1 MTKTLEVEHRPQA
14 AARAWQLP
22 PAGRAL
28 RYWLYQYKRTW
39 KGSLTVSFLY
49 PVLYLAAMGVGLG
62 SLVDHHVGTVDHV
75 HYLEFLAPGLLAG
88 TAMQIAGTEATYPVM
103 DGVKWHRT
111 YFAQLATPLRL
122 ADVVLGHLGWIA
134 VRLVSVT
141 VIYLG
146 VMAAFGTVRSPW
158 GLLAAPAGVLT
169 GLAFATPIAAF
180 AATQEREASFTTIYR
195 MALVPL
201 FLFSGTFFPVSQLP
215 PWLHV
220 VAEAT
225 PLYHGVALCRDL
237 ALGQLHPAAD
247 VVHGAYLLALVAVG
261 LRAAMATFRRRL
273 VV

>member
-1 MTKTLEVEHRPQA
+1 VTTTLGTEHRGLA
-14 AARAWQLP
+14 VARGPEMP

-39 KGSLTVSFLY
+39 KGSITISFLY
-49 PVLYLAAMGVGLG
+49 PVLYLAAMGLGLG
-62 SLVDHHVGTVDHV
+62 SLVNHHVGTVDHV
-75 HYLEFLAPGLLAG
+75 RYLEFLAPGLLAG
-88 TAMQIAGTEATYPVM
+88 TAMQIGGTEATYPVM
-103 DGVKWHRT
+103 GAIKWQRT

-122 ADVVLGHLGWIA
+122 VDVVLGHLGWIA
-134 VRLVSVT
+134 VRLVTVT

-146 VMAAFGTVRSPW
+146 VMAAFGTVLSPW
-158 GLLAAPAGVLT
+158 ALLAAPVGVAT

-180 AATQEREASFTTIYR
+180 AATQEREAAFTTIYR

-215 PWLHV
+215 RWLQD
-220 VAEAT
+220 VAYAT

-237 ALGQLHPAAD
+237 TLGQLQPLAD
-247 VVHGAYLLALVAVG
+247 LAHGLYLLALAGLG
-261 LRAAMATFRRRL
+261 LRAAIGTFRRRL